1 MARKIFVD
9 PSKLE
14 NASREVLDK
23 AEEYEQLFLKV
34 LNQAEALSAAWKG
47 HDNQEFAS
55 RVEGFRP
62 DFVAMKTDMIS
73 YGEFLKNSATT
84 YRVAQQ
90 DIVNR
95 ARTLVN

>member
-14 NASREVLDK
+14 NASREVLAK
-23 AEEYEQLFLKV
+23 ADEYEQLFLNV
-34 LNQAEALSAAWKG
+34 LKQAEALSSAWKG
-47 HDNQEFAS
+47 QDNQEFANKI
-55 RVEGFRP
+55 EGFRP
-62 DFVAMKTDMIS
+62 DFVAMKQDMIS
-73 YGEFLKNSATT
+73 YGKFLKESALT
-84 YRVAQQ
+84 YRTAQQ